1 MAIVRVFSESALVL
15 TTPHRPS
22 KPKSSIKICGLQTTT
37 LRIRSNP
44 ISLYNKPIIFGQD
57 FRSPSSR
64 LGSGSGSRCV
74 AIQVAKFKGFTGK
87 AIEAIM
93 FAQEESRRIGDPEID
108 GHHILFGL
116 ISECSIAAKP
126 LKSIGIK
133 FKHVREEAHVLRGRG
148 VDRLGFEFSASAA
161 KDLILSFGEA
171 RRLGHNYIGPGHLL
185 IGTLRRP
192 EEYAADVLRVC
203 LGVVDFKNTFIL
215 FQMPD
220 LLFAQLSTYL
230 TRLFLWLLKTLRL
243 VLLLLTKLSTPEE
256 YGANLADSFLLDL
269 MQCVGFGA
277 TTIDE
282 YREHIRKDPPLTN
295 SDGVLPDKAIDL
307 IDKAGARVSARH
319 AELLE
324 VVRELRREF
333 RLIIKSKKEAER
345 SLDLEMLKEL
355 HHREMELRFQI
366 YTFSKMSEA
375 NEIVE
380 EVDVRG
386 IVSSWTGIP
395 IEKLYI
401 DDSNLALKMEET
413 LHKRVVG
420 QDEAVKLVCT
430 YVHYG
435 LWCVPGDKPIEC
447 FFFFGPAGVGKSELA
462 KALAANFFGSE
473 EAVIQF
479 DMREFMDCHAT
490 SKLIGSSP
498 EGGKLTE
505 AVRRRPRTVVLFK
518 EIDKA
523 HRVVLRM
530 ICHISHSGKLEDG
543 KGRIVDFRNTVMIMT
558 CNVGSDVI
566 GTGGAYHNEDCS
578 YNIMKGLGKEKLQQ
592 LYKGMLM
599 PCLVIAFRQL
609 TKPEVKQIA
618 DIKLKGLSDRL
629 KVKEIEIRV
638 TERFR
643 ERVVKKGYDFRDG
656 AWSLCITI
664 TNLENI
670 IAEKM
675 VTKKIN
681 EGDSVLVD
689 VDTDGNVLV
698 FP

>member
-192 EEYAADVLRVC
+192 EEYAADVLRVIPM
-203 LGVVDFKNTFIL
+203 VAEDI
-215 FQMPD
+215 
-220 LLFAQLSTYL
+220 
-230 TRLFLWLLKTLRL
+230 
-243 VLLLLTKLSTPEE
+243 E
-256 YGANLADSFLLDL
+256 
-269 MQCVGFGA
+269 CVGFGA